1 VTPSTAQGFHTPLRA
16 VWGFLGHDDHQEDD
30 MTAATETV
38 FSVDRPATHL
48 RLRELPDHE
57 TPRGRMRDCGPAALS
72 DAELLALLLRA
83 GVTGMNAVQLAQ
95 RLLVSYGGWAGL
107 LRADYATLCQEHG
120 IGAAKAAAFQAAIE
134 IGRRLLLAEHEQRL
148 QVKSP
153 ADVAPLLMLEMG
165 SLDQEHLRT
174 ILLDT
179 RNRIQTIHTVF
190 IGNLNTSI
198 IRPGEVFKEAVRR
211 NSAALIVVHNH
222 PSGDATPSPEDVLVT
237 REIVQAGEL
246 LDCQVLDHLIIGQGK
261 WISMRERRLGW
272 T

>member
-1 VTPSTAQGFHTPLRA
+1 
-16 VWGFLGHDDHQEDD
+16 
-30 MTAATETV
+30 M
-38 FSVDRPATHL
+38 FSVDRPASHL

-83 GVTGMNAVQLAQ
+83 GVMGTNAVQLAQ
-95 RLLVSYGGWAGL
+95 RLLISYGGWAGL
-107 LRADYATLCQEHG
+107 LRADYAMLCQEYG
-120 IGAAKAAAFQAAIE
+120 IGAAKATALQAAIE
-134 IGRRLLLAEHEQRL
+134 IGRRLLLAEHAPRL

-165 SLDQEHLRT
+165 ALDQEHLRT

-179 RNRIQTIHTVF
+179 KNRVQTIHTVY
-190 IGNLNTSI
+190 IGNLNTSM

-211 NSAALIVVHNH
+211 NSAAIIIVHNH
-222 PSGDATPSPEDVLVT
+222 PSGDATPSNEDVLVT
-237 REIVQAGEL
+237 REIVAAGKL
-246 LDCQVLDHLIIGQGK
+246 LDVDVLDHLVIGHGSFVSLRQRG
-261 WISMRERRLGW
+261 IGFDGLVSRL